1 MSTICTST
9 YHYSITTSAQ
19 TTMYINKIN
28 AKINITNL
36 VISIP
41 LNYPVYEMEVPVFDY
56 IKTLLT

>member
-1 MSTICTST
+1 
-9 YHYSITTSAQ
+9 
-19 TTMYINKIN
+19 MYINKIN